1 MNLKLCFLG
10 GTALAAAVT
19 MAGSKDNTWRP
30 TWTAIEPLC
39 AATDWD
45 QEGALNAYVGYD
57 ATGTTWQNNA
67 CGCDPLAWGQV
78 VVYHALNHG
87 FPAAGWEP
95 MPVTGRVYFG
105 TNDQTGVERTTM
117 SGPYDWVAIRDKVWE
132 KDGEDKTLSC
142 PVGRLMWDLGIIGN
156 ARYGYNTLA
165 TCWSYDSTN
174 DATIY
179 TYFNYGGKGY
189 RYTKPVVNEALQ
201 PYWREMLRTL
211 LRTSLQAGAP
221 VVTSITSSGGHMVVT
236 DGYGVDADGKEWF
249 HIDYAWQ
256 DVKGY
261 WWDLDEFVSQV
272 NALYAFTYPTDLG
285 GVITGRVTT
294 PTGAPVAGATL
305 VLSNGTEARVTTTD
319 AAGAYCFSGLT
330 PLSDEGVTAED
341 LPRMN
346 YTVTVLAESCEDA
359 TQCVTLAP
367 YIDDDRRSE
376 KQDAA
381 EEALGKDVLY
391 TFPLVIG
398 SAVADFTV
406 TPRRFFAPGA
416 TGSGRSWAD
425 PAALTVEA
433 VAAAA
438 GCELFLAQGSYAFT
452 EALTLPAGTTLSG
465 GYNPATG
472 LANPLATPSV
482 LNFQTEENLEACITL
497 SANSE
502 LRGLSL
508 TFSTSDKGE
517 AQALLF
523 SDSALADKPQVIGVS
538 FPAYSAAYKY
548 AANLALTCCTFA
560 CDTGSPRCI
569 NCTFLHCSF
578 YDKEYNDTDATD
590 LGGNRF
596 GVTSGSWRPE
606 SALPCPDKAKHTC
619 PELGLDGRPLNQTQG
634 ALAPVGGYTL
644 SLQ

>member
-1 MNLKLCFLG
+1 MNLKLYFLG
-10 GTALAAAVT
+10 GTALAAA
-19 MAGSKDNTWRP
+19 MAMAATQDNSWRP
-30 TWTAIEPLC
+30 AWTAIEPLC
-39 AATDWD
+39 AATDWN

-78 VVYHALNHG
+78 VTYHALNHG

-95 MPVTGRVYFG
+95 TPVTGRVYFG
-105 TNDQTGVERTTM
+105 TNDQTGTERTTM
-117 SGPYDWVAIRDKVWE
+117 SGPYDWVAIRDQVWT
-132 KDGEDKTLSC
+132 KDSEDKTLSC
-142 PVGRLMWDLGIIGN
+142 PVGRLMWDLGVLG
-156 ARYGYNTLA
+156 ASRYGYNTN
-165 TCWSYDSTN
+165 T
-174 DATIY
+174 TIWPRVC
-179 TYFNYGGKGY
+179 TYFGYASAGY
-189 RYTKPVVNEALQ
+189 RFSEPYIGSERQ
-201 PYWREMLRTL
+201 PYWEAMLCTL

-221 VVTSITSSGGHMVVT
+221 VVTSIREGSGHMVVT
-236 DGYGVDADGKEWF
+236 DGYGFDASGKVWF
-249 HIDYAWQ
+249 HVDR
-256 DVKGY
+256 GY
-261 WWDLDEFVSQV
+261 GTTSGRWWDMEEMLKMV
-272 NALYAFTYPTDLG
+272 NTVYTFAYPIDLG
-285 GVITGRVTT
+285 GVISGRVTT

-305 VLSNGTEARVTTTD
+305 VLSNGTDARVTTTD

-346 YTVTVLAESCEDA
+346 YTVTVLAESCEAA

-381 EEALGKDVLY
+381 EEALGKDALY

-425 PAALTVEA
+425 PAALTAEA

-438 GCELFLAQGSYAFT
+438 GGELYLAAGNYTFT

-482 LNFQTEENLEACITL
+482 LNFTSTAWLDAYITL
-497 SANSE
+497 AEGSSLCGVTLQGSVKANYVIHAE
-502 LRGLSL
+502 DTLSVKPKL
-508 TFSTSDKGE
+508 FGITFSNDFK
-517 AQALLF
+517 
-523 SDSALADKPQVIGVS
+523 
-538 FPAYSAAYKY
+538 AYNMAE
-548 AANLALTCCTFA
+548 NVALTCCTFA
-560 CDTGSPRCI
+560 CDTGKPTFES
-569 NCTFLHCSF
+569 CTFLHCAF
-578 YDKEYNDTDATD
+578 AWDTYDDKGATD
-590 LGGNRF
+590 LGGNRY
-596 GVTSGSWRPE
+596 GVTSGDWRPAG
-606 SALPCPDKAKHTC
+606 ALDCPDKETHTC
-619 PELGLDGRPLNQTQG
+619 PELGLDGRPLGKTQG
-634 ALAPVGGYTL
+634 ALAPAGGYTL

>member
-1 MNLKLCFLG
+1 MNLKLCLLG
-10 GTALAAAVT
+10 GTALAAAVA
-19 MAGSKDNTWRP
+19 MAATQENPWRP
-30 TWTAIEPLC
+30 AWTAIEPLC

-78 VVYHALNHG
+78 VTYHALNHG

-95 MPVTGRVYFG
+95 TPVTGRVYFG
-105 TNDQTGVERTTM
+105 TNDRTGTERTTM
-117 SGPYDWVAIRDKVWE
+117 SGPYDWEAIRI
-132 KDGEDKTLSC
+132 KDWKKDTEGKTLSC
-142 PVGRLMWDLGIIGN
+142 PVGRLMWDLGVLG
-156 ARYGYNTLA
+156 ASRYGYNTN
-165 TCWSYDSTN
+165 T
-174 DATIY
+174 TIWPHVC
-179 TYFNYGGKGY
+179 TYFGYASAGY
-189 RYTKPVVNEALQ
+189 RFSEPYIGSERQ
-201 PYWREMLRTL
+201 PYWEAMLCTL

-221 VVTSITSSGGHMVVT
+221 VVTSIREGAGHMVVT
-236 DGYGVDADGKEWF
+236 DGYGFDASGKVWF
-249 HIDYAWQ
+249 HVDR
-256 DVKGY
+256 GY
-261 WWDLDEFVSQV
+261 GTTSGRWWDMEQMLAMV
-272 NALYAFTYPTDLG
+272 NTVYTFASPTDLG
-285 GVITGRVTT
+285 GVVSGRVTT

-305 VLSNGTEARVTTTD
+305 VLSNGTDARVTTTD
-319 AAGAYCFSGLT
+319 ATGAYCFSGLT
-330 PLSDEGVTAED
+330 PLSDEGVTAEE
-341 LPRMN
+341 LPRMS
-346 YTVTVLAESCEDA
+346 YTVTVLAESCEAA

-398 SAVADFTV
+398 SALADFTV

-425 PAALTVEA
+425 PAALTAEA

-438 GCELFLAQGSYAFT
+438 GCELFLARGAYAFT
-452 EALTLPAGTTLSG
+452 EALTLPAGSTLSG
-465 GYNPATG
+465 GYDPATG
-472 LANPLATPSV
+472 LADPLATPSV
-482 LNFQTEENLEACITL
+482 LDFQIEENVNACLTL
-497 SANSE
+497 SANAE

-508 TFSTSDKGE
+508 TFTSKDGE

-523 SDSALADKPQVIGVS
+523 ADSSLAAKPQVFGVS
-538 FPAYSAAYKY
+538 FPAYSSAYKY

-560 CDTGSPRCI
+560 CDTGSPQCI

-578 YDKEYNDTDATD
+578 YDKAYNDTDATN

-596 GVTSGSWRPE
+596 KVTSGSWRPE
-606 SALPCPDKAKHTC
+606 GALDCPDKAKHTC
-619 PELGLDGRPLNQTQG
+619 PELGLDGRSLNQTQG
-634 ALAPVGGYTL
+634 ALAPAGGYTL

>member
-1 MNLKLCFLG
+1 MNLKLCLLG

-30 TWTAIEPLC
+30 AWTAIEPLC
-39 AATDWD
+39 AATEWD
-45 QEGALNAYVGYD
+45 QEGELNSYINIDKDGNYA
-57 ATGTTWQNNA
+57 NNG

-95 MPVTGRVYFG
+95 TPVTATV
-105 TNDQTGVERTTM
+105 NVSGVDLQRTTI
-117 SGPYDWVAIRDKVWE
+117 SGPYDWEKIRDKTPVTDAE
-132 KDGEDKTLSC
+132 GKATY

-165 TCWSYDSTN
+165 TCWSDDSEH

-189 RYTKPVVNEALQ
+189 RYAKPVVNEALQ

-221 VVTSITSSGGHMVVT
+221 VVTSITNSGGHMVVT

-256 DVKGY
+256 SVKGY
-261 WWDLDEFVSQV
+261 WWDLDEFVSKV

-294 PTGAPVAGATL
+294 PTGAPVAGVTL
-305 VLSNGTEARVTTTD
+305 VVSNGTEARVATTD
-319 AAGAYCFSGLT
+319 AAGLYAVTGFALLPTEGLRET
-330 PLSDEGVTAED
+330 DLAGSLTTVTLLSDGAEPLTQAVTLRPYIDEALRQAKQD
-341 LPRMN
+341 
-346 YTVTVLAESCEDA
+346 AFEDA
-359 TQCVTLAP
+359 TG
-367 YIDDDRRSE
+367 
-376 KQDAA
+376 KA
-381 EEALGKDVLY
+381 EDY
-391 TFPLVIG
+391 TFPQVCG

-425 PAALTVEA
+425 PAALTAEA

-465 GYNPATG
+465 GYDPATG

-538 FPAYSAAYKY
+538 FPAYSAAYNY
-548 AANLALTCCTFA
+548 AVNLALTCCTFA
-560 CDTGSPRCI
+560 CDTGSPRFI

-578 YDKEYNDTDATD
+578 YDAAYNDAAATD

-596 GVTSGSWRPE
+596 KVTSGSWRPE
-606 SALPCPDKAKHTC
+606 GALDCPDKAKHTC
-619 PELGLDGRPLNQTQG
+619 PEFGLDGRPLGKTQG
-634 ALAPVGGYTL
+634 ALAPAGGYTL